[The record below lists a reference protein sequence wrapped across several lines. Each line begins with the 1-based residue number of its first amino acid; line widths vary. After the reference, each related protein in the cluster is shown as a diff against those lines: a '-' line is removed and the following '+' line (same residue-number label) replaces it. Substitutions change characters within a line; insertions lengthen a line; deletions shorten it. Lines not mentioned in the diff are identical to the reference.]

1 MKYTIIWETRECKE
15 VELEASG
22 FDEARAIW
30 QEEAGENDY
39 ILSIEDEWG
48 MRLEYGYDHQEEL
61 K

>member
-48 MRLEYGYDHQEEL
+48 MRLEYGYDH
-61 K
+61 